1 MPTAGCRLRQ
11 AAELTAIS
19 AGEAFAETGRNGKE
33 SQSIGE
39 QAGDE
44 PAAFNEL
51 GCHRPGWSGMG
62 YALHRVEGIG
72 SPFLVVHEQVVL
84 IPRSGCQ
91 RVDNKVRKLIFILQ
105 GECRHRVAGI
115 GARDVE
121 VTLRGGDIMVLPH
134 AHPHEYL
141 SPVAHQPYRL
151 HALRLAFDPTVVP
164 PLVPGASRLPGNP
177 DPETD
182 LASFVAHYFREFHHL
197 AGGQDAPIRELLSQ
211 MREEAQQQRPGY
223 RFRVGAICTA
233 LVTLIARQ
241 VAAQGAGRHAAAHDH
256 RDHHVSKVKDF
267 LLRHLDQE
275 LNLREVA
282 VHVQL
287 SEEYVARLFKQSTG
301 QTVFDY
307 LRHAR
312 FDQART
318 LLSSSELNVTEISQR
333 CGFGSVAAFSRSFKR
348 ELGLSP
354 SEYRHQTQRELG

>member
-1 MPTAGCRLRQ
+1 
-11 AAELTAIS
+11 
-19 AGEAFAETGRNGKE
+19 
-33 SQSIGE
+33 
-39 QAGDE
+39 
-44 PAAFNEL
+44 
-51 GCHRPGWSGMG
+51 MG

-105 GECRHRVAGI
+105 GECRHRVTGVGPR
-115 GARDVE
+115 GAE
-121 VTLRGGDIMVLPH
+121 VTLRAGDIMVLPH

-141 SPVAHQPYRL
+141 SPVPQQPYRL
-151 HALRLAFDPTVVP
+151 HALRLAFDPGAVP
-164 PLVPGASRLPGNP
+164 ALPPTGARGETP
-177 DPETD
+177 DPEAD
-182 LASFVAHYFREFHHL
+182 LASFVCHHFREFHHL
-197 AGGQDAPIRELLSQ
+197 PGGQDAPIRELLSQ

-223 RFRVGAICTA
+223 RFRVGAICTG
-233 LVTLIARQ
+233 LVTLVARQ
-241 VAAQGAGRHAAAHDH
+241 IAAQGTARHAAAQDH
-256 RDHHVSKVKDF
+256 RAHHVSKVKDF

-282 VHVQL
+282 GHVQL
-287 SEEYVARLFKQSTG
+287 SEEYVARLFKQATG

-307 LRHAR
+307 LRRAR

-318 LLSSSELNVTEISQR
+318 LLSSSELNVTEISLR

-354 SEYRHQTQRELG
+354 SEYRHQTQRDLG